1 METGKELHNE
11 MMRIL
16 IQEIEKT
23 LPEGVAEDLHKMSE
37 IQTEIVM
44 RLRRSKAID
53 FEMVQKYNE
62 LCYKHFAKMQD
73 GEEFHEEKPEKSP
86 DKVIVRCGVG
96 DERALGIVYDY
107 IVDHMEKSDT
117 SSTMAF
123 DVFIVWKAKI
133 LQNWKYLISST
144 LPDGMYY
151 ELTYDGDKKR
161 WYLDAY
167 KKFENKVIEE
177 D

>member
-1 METGKELHNE
+1 MEKSNTYEE
-11 MMRIL
+11 MWRVI
-16 IQEIEKT
+16 IQEIAKT

-37 IQTEIVM
+37 IQTEITM

-73 GEEFHEEKPEKSP
+73 GEEFHEEKPKESP

-107 IVDHMEKSDT
+107 IEDHLDKSDET
-117 SSTMAF
+117 PHF
-123 DVFIVWKAKI
+123 DVFIAWKAKI

-144 LPDGMYY
+144 LSDGMYY